1 MSLGRRASNVHFVRV
16 SAKEVIAMATNLI
29 AQVMNEFR
37 GETLNSVASALGE
50 TPDKTQTALGG
61 VIPALIGGLA
71 SSSSTSDQA
80 NSLLNVIKRNR
91 LDTGPFSDI
100 ASAVRLPGGI
110 NSLMGMGGPLVE
122 SLFGGRAGG
131 IAEWVS
137 SLAGIRRSSASSLLG
152 LALPL
157 VLGQIGKRVLNAGG
171 SASSLMSLLGEQR
184 QFLQDAPSGL
194 TSLLSPATRAVATP
208 EREVAHAPM
217 DYEFESDRQAA
228 LAGAHHETR
237 RGGHTWLWALLL
249 LALIPFLMFLLSR
262 RPEVPREAAVETR
275 PAPAAPRTGVTR
287 PAPDVPR
294 VIPPGGAAGLGTMID
309 RRLPNNITLR
319 IPVEG
324 VERKLV
330 EYVEDPQ
337 SIPSKETWFTFDR
350 VEFETDSATLLPRS
364 SEQLQNIADIMKA
377 YPNVKLKIGG
387 YTDNTGD
394 DARNVKLSEDR
405 ANAAMNEIAG
415 LGVEPSR
422 LSAEGFGSAHPVA
435 DNNTAE
441 GRQRNRRVDIRVTD
455 K

>member
-1 MSLGRRASNVHFVRV
+1 VQFARV
-16 SAKEVIAMATNLI
+16 SSKEVIAMPTNLI

-37 GETLNSVASALGE
+37 GDTLNSVASAMGE

-71 SSSSTSDQA
+71 ASSSTSDQA
-80 NSLLNVIKRNR
+80 NSLLNVIKANR
-91 LDTGPFSDI
+91 LDTGPFADI
-100 ASAVRLPGGI
+100 ATAVRTPGGV
-110 NSLMGMGGPLVE
+110 NSLISMGGPMLE
-122 SLFGGRAGG
+122 SLFGGRVGG
-131 IAEWVS
+131 ITEWVS
-137 SLAGIRRSSASSLLG
+137 SLAGIRRSSATSLLG

-157 VLGQIGKRVLNAGG
+157 VLGQIGKRVLNVGS
-171 SASSLMSLLGEQR
+171 SASTVMSLLGEQR
-184 QFLQDAPSGL
+184 QFLQDLPSGL
-194 TSLLSPATRAVATP
+194 TGLLSQPATRAVATP

-249 LALIPFLMFLLSR
+249 LALIPLLMFLLSR
-262 RPEVPREAAVETR
+262 RPEAPREAAVETR

-294 VIPPGGAAGLGTMID
+294 VIPPGGAAGLGTMIE

-337 SIPSKETWFTFDR
+337 SVPSKETWFTFDR

-364 SEQLQNIADIMKA
+364 SEQLQNIADILKA

-394 DARNVKLSEDR
+394 DVRNVKLSEDR
-405 ANAAMNEIAG
+405 ANAAMNEIVG

>member
-1 MSLGRRASNVHFVRV
+1 
-16 SAKEVIAMATNLI
+16 MATNLI

-37 GETLNSVASALGE
+37 GDTLNSVASAMGE
-50 TPDKTQTALGG
+50 TPDKTLTALGG

-71 SSSSTSDQA
+71 GSSSTSDQA
-80 NSLLNVIKRNR
+80 NSLLNVIKGNR
-91 LDTGPFSDI
+91 LDTGPFADI
-100 ASAVRLPGGI
+100 ATAVRAPGGV
-110 NSLMGMGGPLVE
+110 NSLMSMGGPLLE
-122 SLFGGRAGG
+122 SLFGGRVGG
-131 IAEWVS
+131 ITEWVS

-157 VLGQIGKRVLNAGG
+157 VLGQLGKRVLNSGG
-171 SASSLMSLLGEQR
+171 TASSLMSLLGEQR

-194 TSLLSPATRAVATP
+194 TSLLSQPVTRAVATS
-208 EREVAHAPM
+208 EGDVAHAPIA
-217 DYEFESDRQAA
+217 YEFESDRRAM
-228 LAGAHHETR
+228 AGAHPEPR
-237 RGGHTWLWALLL
+237 RRGHTWMWALLL
-249 LALIPFLMFLLSR
+249 LALIPLVMFLLSR
-262 RPEVPREAAVETR
+262 RPEVPRQATIDTR
-275 PAPAAPRTGVTR
+275 PVPAAPSTGGTR

-294 VIPPGGAAGLGTMID
+294 VVPPGGAAGFGTLIE
-309 RRLPNNITLR
+309 RRLPNNVTLR

-337 SIPSKETWFTFDR
+337 SVPSKETWFTFDR
-350 VEFETDSATLLPRS
+350 VEFEPDSATLLPRS

-377 YPNVKLKIGG
+377 YPDVKLKVGG

-405 ANAAMNEIAG
+405 ANAAMNEIAR
-415 LGVEPSR
+415 LGVDRSR

-435 DNNTAE
+435 NNNTAE